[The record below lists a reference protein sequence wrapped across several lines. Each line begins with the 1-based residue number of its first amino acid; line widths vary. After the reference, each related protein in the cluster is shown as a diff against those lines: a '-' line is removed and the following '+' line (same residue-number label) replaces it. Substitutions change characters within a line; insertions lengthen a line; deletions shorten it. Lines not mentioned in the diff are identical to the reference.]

1 MAEEDGRLPV
11 GFPVKKTVDQNI
23 MTKLYQREVA
33 IDTPAQLFH
42 RQRALYQCAVPE
54 FTESNVQT
62 PSCFLRKFTPNG
74 NHLLA
79 FSRDQRSVELYDYLG
94 SGSGQQLYRSQLDSW
109 TIRSELFG
117 RFFRLRFSIPVAQ
130 ENEFLNRECSLFTCR
145 SQQLIV
151 GASSAVP
158 DDHYQHTF
166 DLFRNN
172 ESVSPSANCQLEDY
186 TLYLVDMKL
195 GIVTDSRSFRL
206 DKIYLSHNQGVSLCN
221 TTLAVLSVQHQTVHL
236 FQVCDASFLPL
247 QEIGRFCYP
256 DDPLVFSEVQYAQT
270 NVTAPVDNLH
280 SVYNPWL
287 EKWYTSLKHRLL
299 CQLLRQAEEAC
310 TPHSRASL
318 AHFYMNFDK
327 FASLKLWRMQLLDE
341 THLLLK
347 YATEDIVTMRQNDPT
362 SQPALFGIYNITT
375 TEFVRIYDNT
385 SEALL
390 RLYELNADHFRTA
403 VSHPYCYQISS
414 VANSVHARALHLKFK
429 QTIMGAKYGGRTEAT
444 RRLLG
449 QLPICCQSYSCSPY
463 LDLSLFSYD
472 DKWISALE
480 RPKPC
485 EDSSVKFFSRTGGLF
500 AFELHVGA
508 SSLLQGSAQSGS
520 STSRKLVA
528 YIFHP
533 YEPFVVSIQ
542 RANTDFMVNFHFR
555 NQYGVPHRDDP
566 P

>member
-1 MAEEDGRLPV
+1 MAEEDGRIPA

-23 MTKLYQREVA
+23 MTKLYRREVA
-33 IDTPAQLFH
+33 LDTPAQLFH
-42 RQRALYQCAVPE
+42 RQRALYQCVVPD

-62 PSCFLRKFTPNG
+62 PSCFLRKFTPDG
-74 NHLLA
+74 NQLLA

-94 SGSGQQLYRSQLDSW
+94 GGSGQQLYCSELDSW
-109 TIRSELFG
+109 NIRSALFG

-130 ENEFLNRECSLFTCR
+130 ENEFLNRECSLFTCQ
-145 SQQLIV
+145 SHYLIV
-151 GASSAVP
+151 GASSVVP

-172 ESVSPSANCQLEDY
+172 ESVSPSTNCQLEDY
-186 TLYLVDMKL
+186 SLYLVDMKL
-195 GIVTDSRSFRL
+195 GIVSDCRSFKL

-221 TTLAVLSVQHQTVHL
+221 SMLAVLSVQHQTIHL
-236 FQVCDASFLPL
+236 FHVCDGSFLPL

-270 NVTAPVDNLH
+270 NATVVSNSHHT
-280 SVYNPWL
+280 SSSYSPWL

-299 CQLLRQAEEAC
+299 CQLLRQAEEAY
-310 TPHSRASL
+310 ASGSQAAL
-318 AHFYMNFDK
+318 AHFYMNYDK

-341 THLLLK
+341 GHLLLK
-347 YATEDIVTMRQNDPT
+347 YASEDVVTMRQSDPT
-362 SQPALFGIYNITT
+362 SQPALFGIYDVAT
-375 TEFVRIYDNT
+375 TEFVHIYDNT
-385 SEALL
+385 SDSLL

-403 VSHPYCYQISS
+403 VSHPWSQQTSS
-414 VANSVHARALHLKFK
+414 VANSLHARALHLKFK
-429 QTIMGAKYGGRTEAT
+429 QTIMGAKYGGRMEAT

-485 EDSSVKFFSRTGGLF
+485 EDSSVK
-500 AFELHVGA
+500 
-508 SSLLQGSAQSGS
+508 
-520 STSRKLVA
+520 
-528 YIFHP
+528 
-533 YEPFVVSIQ
+533 
-542 RANTDFMVNFHFR
+542 
-555 NQYGVPHRDDP
+555 
-566 P
+566 

>member
-1 MAEEDGRLPV
+1 MAEEDGRLPM

-23 MTKLYQREVA
+23 MTKLYRREVA
-33 IDTPAQLFH
+33 IDNPAQLFH

-62 PSCFLRKFTPNG
+62 PSCFLRKFTPDG
-74 NHLLA
+74 NQLLA

-94 SGSGQQLYRSQLDSW
+94 GGSGQELYCSELDSW
-109 TIRSELFG
+109 SIRSELFG
-117 RFFRLRFSIPVAQ
+117 KFFRLRFSIPVAQ
-130 ENEFLNRECSLFTCR
+130 ENEFLNRECSLFTCQ
-145 SQQLIV
+145 SHYLIV
-151 GASSAVP
+151 GASSVVP

-186 TLYLVDMKL
+186 SLYMVDMKL
-195 GIVTDSRSFRL
+195 GIVTDSRSFKL

-236 FQVCDASFLPL
+236 FQVSDGSFLPV

-256 DDPLVFSEVQYAQT
+256 DDPLIFSEVQYSQSNA
-270 NVTAPVDNLH
+270 TATSDGLH
-280 SVYNPWL
+280 ATYNPWL

-299 CQLLRQAEEAC
+299 CRLLRQAEEAC
-310 TPHSRASL
+310 TPESQAPM
-318 AHFYMNFDK
+318 AHFYMNHDK
-327 FASLKLWRMQLLDE
+327 FVSLKLWRMQLLDE
-341 THLLLK
+341 GHLLLK
-347 YATEDIVTMRQNDPT
+347 FATEDVVTMRQSDPT
-362 SQPALFGIYNITT
+362 SQPALFGVYDVVT
-375 TEFVRIYDNT
+375 TEFLHIYDNT
-385 SEALL
+385 SESLL

-403 VSHPYCYQISS
+403 VSHPYCHQISS
-414 VANSVHARALHLKFK
+414 VANSGHARALHHKFK
-429 QTIMGAKYGGRTEAT
+429 QTIMGAKYGGRMEAT

-449 QLPICCQSYSCSPY
+449 QLPICCQSYSCSPF

-485 EDSSVKFFSRTGGLF
+485 EDSSVKFFSRNGGIF
-500 AFELHVGA
+500 AFELHMGA
-508 SSLLQGSAQSGS
+508 SSSSSQGASQSGS
-520 STSRKLVA
+520 TPRKLVA

-533 YEPFVVSIQ
+533 YEPFIVSIQ

-555 NQYGVPHRDDP
+555 NQYGVPHEIDP